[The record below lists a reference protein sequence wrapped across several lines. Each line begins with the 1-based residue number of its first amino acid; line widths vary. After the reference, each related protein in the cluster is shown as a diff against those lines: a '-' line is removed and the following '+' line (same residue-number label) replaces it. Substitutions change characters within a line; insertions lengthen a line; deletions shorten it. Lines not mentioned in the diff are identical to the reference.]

1 MILFIINLDIRNGK
15 YFIFSYIDFLIG
27 KLFNEIP
34 NLKNF
39 DCIES
44 FLYGHNYLNTKSNK
58 PLLNKFSSTRWP
70 NIFRKYVTHK
80 PNKRALCGDVAAI
93 GFGLSNQNNC
103 NSRLYFLFADN
114 KPKSLD
120 THVFGEVFSK
130 KYNKFVVVDP
140 TFNTLY
146 SCQRNYIMSLDEL
159 IECKRSKKKIFP
171 VNKFGNHSK
180 ESTYYDYYISLED
193 LMFKIEKF
201 EGHSVNSFKF

>member
-1 MILFIINLDIRNGK
+1 MILLIINIDIRNGK
-15 YFIFSYIDFLIG
+15 YFVFSYIDFLIG

-58 PLLNKFSSTRWP
+58 PLLSKFPSARLP
-70 NIFRKYVTHK
+70 NIFRKYVSNN
-80 PNKRALCGDVAAI
+80 PNNRALCGDVASI

-103 NSRLYFLFADN
+103 KTRLYSLFADN

-140 TFNTLY
+140 YFNTLY
-146 SCQRNYIMSLDEL
+146 SCQRNFIMSLDEK
-159 IECKRSKKKIFP
+159 EIFP

-180 ESTYYDYYISLED
+180 ESTYYDYYISLEE

-201 EGHSVNSFKF
+201 DGPSINSFKF